1 MPVRR
6 VQNPHDVP
14 YGLMV
19 KRSGVLLATTL
30 DRGPTQPVNDAPTPP
45 PIALRSGTVPISGGL
60 RPQGIHRCGSRI
72 SLPDPCATLGSNLR
86 RGCAEVPGR
95 GDADDIEQ
103 HTADSDGRPGN
114 GPRRGG
120 RRQPERLQQRR
131 PCRPERSQFLPHPPR
146 PSPRSR
152 GDHLARRNRCRLLRR
167 RERHRAVPTPTTATS
182 AAAETAGATATTPP
196 TPAAT
201 AAAPQADQTGVGT
214 SLIALDFRTPQAL
227 LTARTANPDG
237 TVSVTWV
244 RTEEQARQTC
254 QIQDRPCSD
263 DTYQQYWAKYAN
275 ETGSATADCQ
285 GMTLVTANLD
295 RDGQT
300 HTL

>member
-1 MPVRR
+1 MPAGTVTIPAASA
-6 VQNPHDVP
+6 QTQSPAAA
-14 YGLMV
+14 
-19 KRSGVLLATTL
+19 ATTSPAATAA
-30 DRGPTQPVNDAPTPP
+30 GS
-45 PIALRSGTVPISGGL
+45 SGAASATVQS
-60 RPQGIHRCGSRI
+60 
-72 SLPDPCATLGSNLR
+72 
-86 RGCAEVPGR
+86 
-95 GDADDIEQ
+95 
-103 HTADSDGRPGN
+103 
-114 GPRRGG
+114 
-120 RRQPERLQQRR
+120 
-131 PCRPERSQFLPHPPR
+131 
-146 PSPRSR
+146 
-152 GDHLARRNRCRLLRR
+152 
-167 RERHRAVPTPTTATS
+167 PTPTTATS

-300 HTL
+300 HTFVNSGEDTWTDTTLGTTRDSSSAGGGGAITRVWKAACQPESS